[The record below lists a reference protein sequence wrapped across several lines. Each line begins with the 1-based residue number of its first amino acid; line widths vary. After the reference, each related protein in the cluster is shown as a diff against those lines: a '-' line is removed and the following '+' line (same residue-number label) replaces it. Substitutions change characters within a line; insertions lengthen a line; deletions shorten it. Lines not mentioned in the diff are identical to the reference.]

1 MRDDDLRPRTYRIGR
16 AALGRLKNENSYLD
30 WIAVSNATVEARDE
44 ALEAVG
50 AANLPTHRLGGGY
63 KKEFSLIL
71 RCEN

>member
-44 ALEAVG
+44 ALEAIG
-50 AANLPTHRLGGGY
+50 MERPICRRTGSAAATKRN
-63 KKEFSLIL
+63 SA
-71 RCEN
+71 